1 VRIGLDAREICGK
14 PTGVGRYLTGL
25 LSQWAELPEAGR
37 HQFLLFA
44 PQVPAVSIPCS
55 KFEVRVLPGRN
66 GTRWEQFTLA
76 RAVNRARPDVFFAP
90 AYSAP
95 LNVSAPIVLTLH
107 DVSFVAHPE
116 WFRWRERVRRTWLAR
131 RSAFKASTVL
141 VDTGQVRD
149 ELVTRLRVPA
159 ERIRVV
165 PPGVTLPGPSEAG
178 RTFRPA
184 SNTILFVGSI
194 FNRRHLPDLIRA
206 FAQIAE
212 RHPDARLEIVGE
224 NRTHPHQDLEALA
237 RSLGMA
243 GRVRIR
249 AYQRDDV
256 LHQLYR
262 DARVFAFLSDYEG
275 FGLPPL
281 EALVAGVPIVVTD
294 TPVAREVCG
303 DAASYVASGD
313 LEGIA
318 RSLEAMLFDSQARRH
333 MLDRAPA
340 VLARYSWERAARETL
355 AVLEEAAALH
365 SESRIP
371 DPESQRP

>member
-1 VRIGLDAREICGK
+1 MRIGIDAREICGK
-14 PTGVGRYLTGL
+14 PTGVGRYLSGL
-25 LSQWAELPEAGR
+25 LSQWADLPDAGR

-44 PQVPAVSIPCS
+44 PQIPASSVPCS
-55 KFEVRVLPGRN
+55 KFELRVLPGRN

-76 RAVNRARPDVFFAP
+76 RAVNRARLDVFFAP

-131 RSAFKASTVL
+131 RSALKASLVL

-165 PPGVTLPGPSEAG
+165 PPGVTLPGPPEGG
-178 RTFRPA
+178 RTVRSA
-184 SNTILFVGSI
+184 SHTILFVGSI

-206 FAQIAE
+206 FALIAG
-212 RHPDARLEIVGE
+212 RHPDARLELVGE
-224 NRTHPHQDLEALA
+224 NRTHPYQDLEALA
-237 RSLGMA
+237 RSLGVA

-249 AYQRDDV
+249 SYQRDAV

-281 EALVAGVPIVVTD
+281 EALAAGLPIVVTD

-303 DAASYVASGD
+303 DAACYVASGD
-313 LEGIA
+313 LDGIT
-318 RSLEAMLFDSQARRH
+318 RSLEAMLFDSQARRQV
-333 MLDRAPA
+333 LDRAPA

-355 AVLEEAAALH
+355 AALEEAVG
-365 SESRIP
+365 SKP
-371 DPESQRP
+371 GNRPPTTDH